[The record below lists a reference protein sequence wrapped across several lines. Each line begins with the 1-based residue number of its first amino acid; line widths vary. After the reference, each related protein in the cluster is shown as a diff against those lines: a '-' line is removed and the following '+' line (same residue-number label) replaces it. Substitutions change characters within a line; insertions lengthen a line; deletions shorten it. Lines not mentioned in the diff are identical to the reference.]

1 MENELKAGNQELIKE
16 FNIND
21 LDDVLVNRDSTKNFF
36 DNVQK
41 SFDEKTQ
48 NQKL

>member
-21 LDDVLVNRDSTKNFF
+21 LDDVLVNRDSTKKFF
-36 DNVQK
+36 DNV
-41 SFDEKTQ
+41 
-48 NQKL
+48 